1 MSNLLPLVARGDRQ
15 AAAECIGKYGPL
27 VWSLARRFFRDGRD
41 AEDAT
46 QDAFLEIWVHAH
58 SFDPDIAS
66 EATFIAM
73 IARRRFIDAQ
83 RRTRR
88 RPRTEPLLPEQERQ
102 AIDHQARRHRA
113 EEHVLEA
120 GLVREAVA
128 AAALADVLVRL
139 GPAAWAEAE
148 RTVDRALALAAAIGA
163 RSVEAQALLARARL
177 ALDRDDVVVARRALE
192 RARDLGRAIGLIRYE
207 GIIALLLT
215 QTDTAPAAASA

>member
-102 AIDHQARRHRA
+102 ANGSEPELVRGADSGQVRSALEQLRPEVREVLVLTAASGLSHAEVAQKTGLPLGTVKSHARR
-113 EEHVLEA
+113 
-120 GLVREAVA
+120 GLLRLREI
-128 AAALADVLVRL
+128 L
-139 GPAAWAEAE
+139 G
-148 RTVDRALALAAAIGA
+148 
-163 RSVEAQALLARARL
+163 
-177 ALDRDDVVVARRALE
+177 
-192 RARDLGRAIGLIRYE
+192 
-207 GIIALLLT
+207 
-215 QTDTAPAAASA
+215 ASSETEVTS